1 MNIAPLIRVKYT
13 WLCKLTLLLVIL
25 LQPGT
30 RIHAQKNRVEITGDV
45 AVTELVQKHIEFNE
59 RLKTVPGYRIQIV
72 SLSGSNAKN
81 NAFELKNR
89 FLSSYPDMTA
99 YLIFDEPN
107 FKVKIGDFISRL
119 DAYVFLQ
126 YIKDEYPGTIV
137 RDNVYPIRLNLDD
150 LVPETDDDANE

>member
-1 MNIAPLIRVKYT
+1 MNTVPLIRKKCT
-13 WLCKLTLLLVIL
+13 LLCKLTLLLVIL

-30 RIHAQKNRVEITGDV
+30 RIHAQKSRVEVTGDV

-89 FLSSYPDMTA
+89 FLTSYPDVTA

>member
-13 WLCKLTLLLVIL
+13 LLCKLTLLLVIL

-30 RIHAQKNRVEITGDV
+30 RIHAQKSRVEITGDV

-89 FLSSYPDMTA
+89 FFTSYPDMTA